1 VILRDF
7 RECIHGDYEKNMK
20 NDNYFFITITRMSAY
35 SYIYYHSR
43 RALSEHNNKV
53 IRDQLGNINGNGAII
68 DRILLAKN
76 QYNWTLSLNK
86 IIDILNDETNPASE
100 MLLNVLA
107 KDPRRQNLAEK
118 CQLAYLNLFFPDIEK
133 VNNVYIDS
141 GSVISSGKKMSFTC
155 KSIDFKEDSEDT
167 TRYFACKHTTICG
180 GSQDHQRNDLV
191 KFISE
196 FKRRALVNSPD
207 AEKEEYYIVYSG
219 NHYNPRIRD
228 EIESEIDYH
237 PSIHSL
243 CLDKPLSA
251 MYVEKKRIKLM
262 AKIARKNAKDGVVI
276 DATFLDLDK
285 FLEFYQRFSEKP
297 YVVVE
302 LLKSERK
309 YVRIRFR
316 SGCIL
321 SSIPKKDLNLTDADI
336 EQFGKGSI
344 TAIYF

>member
-1 VILRDF
+1 
-7 RECIHGDYEKNMK
+7 
-20 NDNYFFITITRMSAY
+20 
-35 SYIYYHSR
+35 
-43 RALSEHNNKV
+43 
-53 IRDQLGNINGNGAII
+53 
-68 DRILLAKN
+68 
-76 QYNWTLSLNK
+76 
-86 IIDILNDETNPASE
+86 
-100 MLLNVLA
+100 
-107 KDPRRQNLAEK
+107 
-118 CQLAYLNLFFPDIEK
+118 
-133 VNNVYIDS
+133 
-141 GSVISSGKKMSFTC
+141 
-155 KSIDFKEDSEDT
+155 
-167 TRYFACKHTTICG
+167 
-180 GSQDHQRNDLV
+180 
-191 KFISE
+191 
-196 FKRRALVNSPD
+196 
-207 AEKEEYYIVYSG
+207 
-219 NHYNPRIRD
+219 
-228 EIESEIDYH
+228 
-237 PSIHSL
+237 
-243 CLDKPLSA
+243 